1 VRVAAA
7 TATAAPPPRSI
18 GVADLGCLSGPN
30 TLFLV
35 STTVDAARCRCA
47 AAGAPCLEIR
57 VFLND
62 LPGVVS

>member
-7 TATAAPPPRSI
+7 TAAPPPQSI

-35 STTVDAARCRCA
+35 STAVDAARCRCA
-47 AAGAPCLEIR
+47 AAGAPCPEIR
-57 VFLND
+57 IFLND
-62 LPGVVS
+62 LPSVVS